1 MANGLGQIP
10 GNLLDVMA
18 KTDSQMAYSFQ
29 INQQLSQKMHDNAI
43 EHYNQQLDVSN
54 EIYYSSGAG
63 QESEKAFMVDLPA
76 LFPDQLQDGPDNS
89 RVMTIDTL
97 NSEDALGYFNNIGFT
112 QYMTGKNVFLTGFQP
127 DPENPEMVKPIFAEY
142 DKKGVT
148 KQAQGAPMKLTISRP
163 RNPNNDNEEF
173 SFSID
178 QIKKLHRDYV
188 YNVRRQKD
196 ALLTES
202 MFDYLTAGK
211 GSYNQAGEVST
222 TTEKVQKPVEDEN
235 LGPEGTG
242 YGGDGDGSKRGWS
255 GEEEWRKQAS
265 AFLFD
270 QFNKAPTIPE
280 EIKSIET
287 LIQLEDEK
295 LESIMLNNPA
305 LRRANLTGVKRQV
318 AKIRSQLVE
327 LEKERPTEEREK
339 KRKFLEDR
347 LERIEGKYNT
357 QFAVAAG
364 ADEEKSDLSR
374 RLAGG
379 VGPAVEQA
387 TKDLEDKVARV
398 EYQIKTDPQVVE
410 LDNKIKDLQFQLD
423 GLEGEALET
432 AEEEIYRYTQERDK
446 RANMLREEAKLPE
459 KLMPKEIQGLLD
471 DVINKS
477 AFRAD
482 AHNLI
487 FDFLENKKD
496 LPLTLANKTAIRTL
510 VKGLVNE
517 REGRI
522 EFDRKTDR
530 TADQSAAHKVGN
542 LTGAKGTHHFK
553 TPQAFHAYSN
563 ANATDAAFMFMN
575 MIKSDKVSKMSARDA
590 GFLIDTVK
598 FTGTLSAP
606 LLTAVINQK
615 FTPKDLKNLRTQQ
628 KDLQPIINNLISPL
642 RETARLA
649 IAAGGVGSDEFTNH
663 MQKFSM
669 LFGDLSDNLQVRE
682 ILGNENDPLN
692 DSLGAILQN
701 NIRAG
706 LVPLLVSAS
715 GETQGLEEWFYSFVR
730 EEGGVAVDITQP
742 DQISL
747 RAIYNGRQLTP
758 KEFANRFVGRPGAR
772 TKIEKQGNEPL
783 TGFQLYDMNGAPV
796 GQLITPEKLENIL
809 KQAKVGSNPR
819 GIMRLLETFSNINAV
834 REQKMMQFQQAGS
847 LPFNIGSPLDDT
859 DALSS
864 FE

>member
-1 MANGLGQIP
+1 MANGLGKMP
-10 GNLLDVMA
+10 GNILDVMA
-18 KTDSQMAYSFQ
+18 KTDSQMAYAYQ
-29 INQQLSQKMHDNAI
+29 INSQLAKNMHDNAI
-43 EHYNQQLDVSN
+43 DHFNQQLDISN
-54 EIYYSSGAG
+54 EIYYSTEAG
-63 QESEKAFMVDLPA
+63 QQQEKAFMVDLPA
-76 LFPDQLQDGPDNS
+76 LFSDKLQDGPDNS

-97 NSEDALGYFNNIGFT
+97 NSADALGYFNNIGFT

-127 DPENPEMVKPIFAEY
+127 DAENPERVKPIFAEY
-142 DKKGVT
+142 DKRGVT
-148 KQAQGAPMKLTISRP
+148 KQAQGAPMKLTITRP
-163 RNPNNDNEEF
+163 RNPNNENEEF

-178 QIKKLHRDYV
+178 EIKKLHRDYV

-196 ALLTES
+196 ALLMPST
-202 MFDYLTAGK
+202 FDYMTVGPGTYSQTGGA
-211 GSYNQAGEVST
+211 ST
-222 TTEKVQKPVEDEN
+222 TRVEKPVEDEN

-255 GEEEWRKQAS
+255 GEEEWRKQAAS
-265 AFLFD
+265 FLFD
-270 QFNKAPTIPE
+270 QFNKAPTLPE

-287 LIQLEDEK
+287 LIQLPDEK

-305 LRRANLTGVKRQV
+305 LRRANLTGVKKQV

-327 LEKERPTEEREK
+327 LEKERPTDERER

-347 LERIEGKYNT
+347 LERIEGRYNT
-357 QFAVAAG
+357 QFAVTAG
-364 ADEEKSDLSR
+364 EDEEKSDLSR

-379 VGPAVEQA
+379 VSPAVDRAQ
-387 TKDLEDKVARV
+387 KDLEDKVAKV
-398 EYQIKTDPQVVE
+398 EYQISIDPQIVE
-410 LDNKIKDLQFQLD
+410 KNNQIKDYQSQLN
-423 GLEGEALET
+423 GLEGDALET
-432 AEEEIYRYTQERDK
+432 ANEEIYRYTQERDE
-446 RANMLREEAKLPE
+446 RANKLREEAKLPE
-459 KLMPKEIQGLLD
+459 KLMPREIEGLLD

-482 AHNLI
+482 SHNLI
-487 FDFLENKKD
+487 IKYLEDDKE

-517 REGRI
+517 RESRI
-522 EFDRKTDR
+522 EFDRKTDK
-530 TADQSAAHKVGN
+530 TADQSPAHKTGN
-542 LTGAKGTHHFK
+542 PTGAPGTHHFK

-563 ANATDAAFMFMN
+563 ANATDAAFMFLN
-575 MIKSDKVSKMSARDA
+575 MVKSEKVSNMSAKDA

-615 FTPKDLKNLRTQQ
+615 FTPPDIKALREQQ
-628 KDLQPIINNLISPL
+628 KELQPLINKLISPL
-642 RETARLA
+642 RETAQLA
-649 IAAGGVGSDEFTNH
+649 MEGGVGSPEFTDH
-663 MQKFSM
+663 MQKFAT
-669 LFGDLSDNLQVRE
+669 LNGKLNDNLLIRDV
-682 ILGNENDPLN
+682 LGNEDHPLN

-706 LVPLLVSAS
+706 LMPLLVSA
-715 GETQGLEEWFYSFVR
+715 GDNVTNVEEWFYSFAR
-730 EEGGVAVDITQP
+730 DDSSA
-742 DQISL
+742 
-747 RAIYNGRQLTP
+747 AIDPMRVNELNLKALYNGRPLTP

-796 GQLITPEKLENIL
+796 GQLIDEEDLSKIL
-809 KQAKVGSNPR
+809 KQANVGSNPTS
-819 GIMRLLETFSNINAV
+819 IIRLLETFSNINAV
-834 REQKMMQFQQAGS
+834 REQKMMQFKEAGS
-847 LPFNIGSPLDDT
+847 LPFTIGSPLADT

>member
-1 MANGLGQIP
+1 MANGLGQMP
-10 GNLLDVMA
+10 GTIFDVMA

-54 EIYYSSGAG
+54 EVYYSGAG
-63 QESEKAFMVDLPA
+63 QGKEKAFMVDLPA
-76 LFPDQLQDGPDNS
+76 LFSDKLQDGPDNS

-97 NSEDALGYFNNIGFT
+97 NSADALGYFNDIGFT

-148 KQAQGAPMKLTISRP
+148 KQAQGAPMRLTISRP

-196 ALLTES
+196 ALLVPST
-202 MFDYLTAGK
+202 FDYMTVGK
-211 GSYNQAGEVST
+211 GEYNQAGEVST

-270 QFNKAPTIPE
+270 QFNKAPTLPE

-305 LRRANLTGVKRQV
+305 LRRANLVGVKRQV

-364 ADEEKSDLSR
+364 ADEEKGDLSR

-387 TKDLEDKVARV
+387 TKDLEDRVARV

-432 AEEEIYRYTQERDK
+432 AEGEIYRYTQERDE
-446 RANMLREEAKLPE
+446 RANKLREEAKLPE
-459 KLMPKEIQGLLD
+459 KLVPKEIQGLLD

-482 AHNLI
+482 SHNLI
-487 FDFLENKKD
+487 IKYLEDDKN

-530 TADQSAAHKVGN
+530 TADQSPAHKAGN

-553 TPQAFHAYSN
+553 SPQAFHAYSN
-563 ANATDAAFMFMN
+563 ANATDAAFVFMN
-575 MIKSDKVSKMSARDA
+575 MIKSDKVSKISGKDV
-590 GFLIDTVK
+590 GFLMDTVK

-615 FTPKDLKNLRTQQ
+615 FKPADMKALRDQQ
-628 KDLQPIINNLISPL
+628 KELQPLINKLISPL
-642 RETARLA
+642 RETAQLA
-649 IAAGGVGSDEFTNH
+649 MEGGVGSPEFTDH
-663 MQKFSM
+663 MQKFAT
-669 LFGDLSDNLQVRE
+669 LNGKLNDNLLIRDV
-682 ILGNENDPLN
+682 LGNEDHPLN
-692 DSLGAILQN
+692 DALGAILQN

-706 LVPLLVSAS
+706 LMPLLVSA
-715 GETQGLEEWFYSFVR
+715 GDKITDVEEWFYSFARDDASAAIDPMRVN
-730 EEGGVAVDITQP
+730 EL
-742 DQISL
+742 SL
-747 RAIYNGRQLTP
+747 RAIYNGRQITP

-772 TKIEKQGNEPL
+772 TKIEKQGNEGL

-796 GQLITPEKLENIL
+796 GQLIDEEDLSDIL
-809 KQAKVGSNPR
+809 KQANVGSNPTS
-819 GIMRLLETFSNINAV
+819 IIRLLETFSNINAV
-834 REQKMMQFQQAGS
+834 REQKMRQYKEAGS

-859 DALSS
+859 DAISS